1 MKKILEYTLV
11 LAMVI
16 AGIVGMST
24 AVFADDDVQELY
36 SWNDVENFL
45 QEGGNAILMENI
57 DNDDHAQ
64 QFRQDRD
71 AVIDMNGHDLYY
83 GGDTCEVNAN
93 LVLINTSEKDST
105 FDLINY
111 RGEDRAYPEVNGT
124 LACKNVN
131 MRFADL
137 ELRGTIIKYNSEYVV
152 SGSEEFN
159 GTLISFENT
168 HSSITDEQFA
178 EMAKS
183 MELPTLKRKGYD
195 FGSWTV
201 GDKEITSLKDI
212 KGRKTVKANW
222 LSSLTV
228 TFDVDGGTCDV
239 ETLKPNDEQKLTSI
253 PVAEKNGMC
262 FDGWFTSDGKK
273 VTKDTKFEEDTTV
286 KAKWATEESR
296 SEDLAAVMKDMG
308 FSQKK
313 IDNVVKGLNGD
324 SKVASMFSGG
334 NIWIIAA
341 IAALIILVIV
351 ILIIRNRRSRRRHRQ
366 FKMY

>member
-57 DNDDHAQ
+57 DNDDHTQ

-124 LACKNVN
+124 LACKHVD
-131 MRFADL
+131 MRFSDL
-137 ELRGTIIKYNSEYVV
+137 DLKGTILKYNSEYVV
-152 SGSEEFN
+152 SGSDDFT
-159 GTLISFENT
+159 GILISFENT
-168 HSSITDEQFA
+168 HGSITDDQFIN
-178 EMAKS
+178 MAKS

-239 ETLKPNDEQKLTSI
+239 ETLKPNDEQKLTSL
-253 PVAEKNGMC
+253 PSAEKKGMC

-273 VTKDTKFEEDTTV
+273 VTNDTVFEEDTTI
-286 KAKWATEESR
+286 KAKWVTEASR
-296 SEDLAAVMKDMG
+296 GDDLAKYLKDQG
-308 FSQKK
+308 FSQSK
-313 IDNVVKGLNGD
+313 IDKIISGLDGNP
-324 SKVASMFSGG
+324 KLASMFSGG

-351 ILIIRNRRSRRRHRQ
+351 ILIIRNRRNRRRHRQ